1 MIEDITRSAD
11 IVGPDTLVTEA
22 LKIVV
27 EHGVPGVA
35 VVDEE
40 VTPRGRDGGA
50 LARPAPRR
58 PGTVWRT
65 GLALGAFVKP
75 HVRDGLPGVGLEA
88 L

>member
-1 MIEDITRSAD
+1 MIEDITRSAE

-40 VTPRGRDGGA
+40 VTPRGFVTDGH
-50 LARPAPRR
+50 L
-58 PGTVWRT
+58 
-65 GLALGAFVKP
+65 LES
-75 HVRDGLPGVGLEA
+75 DLPKYQ
-88 L
+88 